1 MSRGQSQKL
10 ALARC
15 IFKKSAGLYLFNELS
30 SALYL
35 IAEDQ
40 IGETMYDI
48 SKDKNVLMITQRLT
62 MVRYA
67 DYILY
72 LENGQVIESGT
83 HQQLIEQDGK
93 YANMYNTQKKRFI

>member
-1 MSRGQSQKL
+1 
-10 ALARC
+10 
-15 IFKKSAGLYLFNELS
+15 
-30 SALYL
+30 
-35 IAEDQ
+35 
-40 IGETMYDI
+40 MYDI

-72 LENGQVIESGT
+72 IENGQVIESGT